1 MVPFVQIMTTVPDR
15 KTALRIGEKL
25 LEDKLC
31 ACFQIVGPINSL
43 YRWKG
48 KIEKDE
54 EFLCL
59 IKTRENLIEKIEES
73 LRKMHPYEVPEFLVI
88 PVVAGSADY
97 ISWLDSELL
106 PK

>member
-1 MVPFVQIMTTVPDR
+1 M
-15 KTALRIGEKL
+15 
-25 LEDKLC
+25 
-31 ACFQIVGPINSL
+31 GPLNSL

-59 IKTRENLIEKIEES
+59 IKTREDIIEKIEES

-106 PK
+106 KK

>member
-1 MVPFVQIMTTVPDR
+1 MVPFVQVMTTVPDR
-15 KTALRIGEKL
+15 KTAQKIGEKL
-25 LEDKLC
+25 LKDRLC
-31 ACFQIVGPINSL
+31 ACFQIVGPIKSL

-73 LRKMHPYEVPEFLVI
+73 LREMHPYEVPEFLVI

-106 PK
+106 KK

>member
-1 MVPFVQIMTTVPDR
+1 MPFVQIMTTVPDR

-59 IKTRENLIEKIEES
+59 IKTREDLIEKIEES

-106 PK
+106 KK